1 MIDLDQ
7 ADLANLEAVM
17 ETDKGTMVLG
27 FHPEQAPNHVRNFLD
42 LAQKGFY
49 EGLAFH
55 RVVRNFM
62 VQGGCPHSREDV
74 PGSPGTGGPGSTID
88 AEFSDLPHNCGTL
101 SMARAQDANS
111 AGSQFFIVHAEHAEH
126 LDGKYTVFGWVK
138 QGLDVLDELA
148 SVEVEF
154 APGGERSRPVER
166 MCVIGIAVREAAP
179 ETQAPEMQAPET
191 KAPEPEQQ
199 SASQDTGP

>member
-1 MIDLDQ
+1 MIDLDK
-7 ADLANLEAVM
+7 ADLAKLEAVL

-27 FHPEQAPNHVRNFLD
+27 FNPEQAPNHVRNFLD

-49 EGLAFH
+49 DGLAFH

-62 VQGGCPHSREDV
+62 VQGGCPHSREGV
-74 PGSPGTGGPGSTID
+74 PGSPGTGGPGYTID

-101 SMARAQDANS
+101 SMARAQEPNS

-126 LDGKYTVFGWVK
+126 LDGKYTVFGRVV

-166 MCVIGIAVREAAP
+166 MSITRIAVREAAP
-179 ETQAPEMQAPET
+179 EIQVQEKPAPET
-191 KAPEPEQQ
+191 EEQ
-199 SASQDTGP
+199 SAAEDPAP